1 MKCVISVLGK
11 DRSGVV
17 AAIATTLADCGAN
30 IDDISQT
37 ILGEGRMFSMTMM
50 VTLDPAVADFNTV
63 QERLAA
69 DETYISGSGTLG
81 YLAADGERL
90 SMQVLIQREDVFQA
104 MYEI

>member
-50 VTLDPAVADFNTV
+50 VTLDPASPTSTPCRSAWPPTASACPCRFSSNARTSSKRCTRFR
-63 QERLAA
+63 QHRA
-69 DETYISGSGTLG
+69 
-81 YLAADGERL
+81 
-90 SMQVLIQREDVFQA
+90 
-104 MYEI
+104 

>member
-17 AAIATTLADCGAN
+17 ASIATVLADCGAN

-50 VTLDPAVADFNTV
+50 VTLDPAVADFNAV
-63 QERLAA
+63 QERLTAA
-69 DETYISGSGTLG
+69 GEELG
-81 YLAADGERL
+81 
-90 SMQVLIQREDVFQA
+90 MQVIIQREDVFQM
-104 MYEI
+104 MYKI